1 MPEKIKSS
9 KVALF
14 LDTCFDVPSLN
25 ITPNSA
31 IGENGEVVSNASSKI
46 YSSDFFRVRNGA
58 TIMFCGNTANIGVQS
73 STYLAFYDSR
83 KQLVFAYKL
92 GTASSQVKTVDSK
105 TLVYTLNSTLE
116 NADEITYCRMTLWAN
131 TPDVSVK
138 VTDWNRMGKG
148 IVSLPISYGAKTT
161 SETYINEEN
170 ATTTIDG
177 YEIASDVEQTALKG
191 DPVFDYVDII
201 RKELLTGSD
210 CETQALIIP
219 IYDLTKTESGYK
231 GTAQRFGA
239 TVTVTDFELN
249 GGEIA
254 KIKYKVSFNGN
265 PENVD
270 IELADGKI
278 IPSLTLG
285 TFSEES
291 NEEGLFPAEPEEG
304 QEE

>member
-14 LDTCFDVPSLN
+14 LDTCFDTADIRL
-25 ITPNSA
+25 TPETQIDA
-31 IGENGEVVSNASSKI
+31 NGEVAEITSTVI

-58 TIMFCGNTANIGVQS
+58 TIIFCGNTANIGVHS
-73 STYLAFYDSR
+73 NTYMAFYDSR
-83 KQLVFAYKL
+83 KQFVFAYKL
-92 GTASSQVKTVDSK
+92 GTALSEVKKIDEK
-105 TLVYTLNSTLE
+105 TLGYTLNSSLE
-116 NADEITYCRMTLWAN
+116 NADEIAYCRVTLWSGA
-131 TPDVSVK
+131 PDVSVK
-138 VTDWNRMGKG
+138 VTYWNRMGKG

-285 TFSEES
+285 TFSEDS
-291 NEEGLFPAEPEEG
+291 NGEGLFPAEPEEG

>member
-9 KVALF
+9 KVAMY
-14 LDTCFDVPSLN
+14 LDTCFDTSHLRLTAQTK
-25 ITPNSA
+25 IDAS
-31 IGENGEVVSNASSKI
+31 GEVAEITNAKI
-46 YSSDFFRVRNGA
+46 HSSDFFRVRNGA
-58 TIMFCGNTANIGVQS
+58 TIMFCGNAADIGVIS
-73 STYLAFYDSR
+73 DTYVAFYDDR